1 MDIQQIIEAISSVGF
16 PIVAVIFMV
25 VILIKQSNNHKD
37 EIKALTDTI
46 NSNTQVLRE
55 LKTVIQTLVK

>member
-1 MDIQQIIEAISSVGF
+1 MNIQQVIEAISSVGF

-46 NSNTQVLRE
+46 NANTNVLKE